1 MAKLRYVQW
10 LNKSPI
16 VLSTQD
22 GRNIEI
28 WEFNYQ
34 NNNAVLSEW
43 ATHFRN
49 MYSEDELLDEYRNG
63 TGLSRAEYL
72 LNMVFPDK
80 TDGFGPAT
88 RSGDFAE
95 LLVADFLEFLQ
106 GYWIPRVRYDD
117 KATRNS
123 STQGSDVVG
132 IKLKKSDEF
141 SKDDELIV
149 FEVKAQFSGNTAKPR
164 LQDAVDDSNKDIT
177 RVGEFLNYTKRRLIR
192 DGNFSKK
199 NIIERFQ
206 NISDNPYVEKF
217 GAAAIFDEKVFKTHS
232 ISETNCAEHSEKDK
246 LKLLVFSGQEMM
258 SLVHYLYERAA
269 NEA

>member
-1 MAKLRYVQW
+1 MNYGFLKWFV
-10 LNKSPI
+10 KSKDLI
-16 VLSTQD
+16 TMD
-22 GRNIEI
+22 GKNIEI
-28 WEFNYQ
+28 WSFNHNY
-34 NNNAVLSEW
+34 NDILLSEW
-43 ATHFRN
+43 ASHFRE
-49 MYSEDELLDEYRNG
+49 MYSEDELLDEYRKG

-132 IKLKKSDEF
+132 IKIHKSDMF
-141 SKDDELIV
+141 SKNDELLV
-149 FEVKAQFSGNTAKPR
+149 FEVKAQFSGKSAKPR
-164 LQDAVDDSNKDIT
+164 LQDAINDSNKDVT
-177 RVGEFLNYTKRRLIR
+177 RVGEFLNYTKRRFIK
-192 DGNFSKK
+192 DGNVNGR

-206 NISDNPYVEKF
+206 NISDNPYIEKF
-217 GAAAIFDEKVFKTHS
+217 GAAAVFDKNILDEPSINKTDCS
-232 ISETNCAEHSEKDK
+232 EHSKKEK
-246 LKLLVFSGQEMM
+246 LTLLVFSGQGMM
-258 SLVHYLYERAA
+258 ALVHSLYERAA

>member
-1 MAKLRYVQW
+1 MNYGFLKWFTKSNDLTTNDGKTIEVW
-10 LNKSPI
+10 SFNHVNDNK
-16 VLSTQD
+16 
-22 GRNIEI
+22 
-28 WEFNYQ
+28 
-34 NNNAVLSEW
+34 VLSEW
-43 ATHFRN
+43 AMHFRN
-49 MYSEDELLDEYRNG
+49 MYSEDTLLDDYRSG
-63 TGLSRAEYL
+63 TSLSRSDYL

-132 IKLKKSDEF
+132 IKLRKSDEF
-141 SKDDELIV
+141 SKNDELIV
-149 FEVKAQFSGNTAKPR
+149 FEVKAQFSGNTANPR
-164 LQDAVDDSNKDIT
+164 LQDAVNDSNKDVT
-177 RVGEFLNYTKRRLIR
+177 RVGEFLNYTKRKYIR
-192 DGNFSKK
+192 NGNIAEK

-206 NISDNPYVEKF
+206 NISDKPYIEKF
-217 GAAAIFDEKVFKTHS
+217 GAAALFDEHIFDELS
-232 ISETNCAEHSEKDK
+232 ISKTDCSGHSEKDK
-246 LKLLVFSGQEMM
+246 LMLLVFSGHGMM
-258 SLVHYLYERAA
+258 ALVHSLYERAA